1 MSGDGLLWSVLL
13 PSLIALNVSA
23 ILLYKKGK
31 MPLWGSGLLIV
42 ILGPIIA
49 LITGSVFLKIDHSTG
64 GYGFGAAYAAA
75 FIGFVIVGNGILYLI
90 IGLVLGI
97 KNFIKRR
104 QVNQSR

>member
-1 MSGDGLLWSVLL
+1 MSGDGLTWSVLIS
-13 PSLIALNVSA
+13 SLIALNLSA
-23 ILLYKKGK
+23 ILLYRKGK
-31 MPLWGSGLLIV
+31 IPLWGSGLLIV

-49 LITGSVFLKIDHSTG
+49 LITGSVFLKIDHSMG
-64 GYGFGAAYAAA
+64 GDGFGAAYSAA
-75 FIGFVIVGNGILYLI
+75 FIGFVIIGNGILYLI

>member
-13 PSLIALNVSA
+13 PSLIVFNVSA

-31 MPLWGSGLLIV
+31 MPLWGSGLLVV

-49 LITGSVFLKIDHSTG
+49 LITGSIFLKIDYSMG
-64 GYGFGAAYAAA
+64 GDGFGAAYAAA

>member
-13 PSLIALNVSA
+13 PSLLVLNVSA
-23 ILLYKKGK
+23 ILLYKKGN
-31 MPLWGSGLLIV
+31 MPLWGSGLLVV

-49 LITGSVFLKIDHSTG
+49 LIIGSVFLKIDSTG
-64 GYGFGAAYAAA
+64 GDGFGAAYAAA